1 MLKVVRLV
9 DLNLYYGVIIL
20 VNKYYLINF
29 VKVLK
34 FYLVISL
41 KEDKND

>member
-1 MLKVVRLV
+1 MKVVRLV
-9 DLNLYYGVIIL
+9 DFNLYYGVIIL

-34 FYLVISL
+34 LYLVISL